1 MVPKLPILH
10 CLFSAL
16 SSSSQLYIPHPH
28 QEDMDAKT
36 NAKVTHMF
44 MKALS
49 RKIFPHLNRVSSY
62 CKNTFPDNALVHT
75 V

>member
-10 CLFSAL
+10 CLFSSL

-36 NAKVTHMF
+36 NAKVTHML

-49 RKIFPHLNRVSSY
+49 QKNFSSF
-62 CKNTFPDNALVHT
+62 K
-75 V
+75 